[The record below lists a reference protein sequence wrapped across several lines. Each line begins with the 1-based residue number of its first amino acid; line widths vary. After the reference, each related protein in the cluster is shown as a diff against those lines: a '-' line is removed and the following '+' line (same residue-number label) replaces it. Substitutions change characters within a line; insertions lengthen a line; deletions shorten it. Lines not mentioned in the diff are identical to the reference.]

1 MSGMKDARVTL
12 ITLGVADLE
21 RAAAFYRALGW
32 ERTAAGNASVVF
44 LQGEGVVLSLF
55 GRADLAADVGIAGA
69 GAGTAPDPK
78 LTLAVN
84 MADEAGVDRLYG
96 RAIAAGASSVK
107 TPQKV
112 FWGGYSGYF
121 ADPDGHLW
129 ELAFNPFFTMGEDG
143 RLDLSGDAAAASGGN
158 AGDVKDAG
166 GGLVP

>member
-1 MSGMKDARVTL
+1 MKDARVTL

-21 RAAAFYRALGW
+21 RSAEFYRALGW

-55 GRADLAADVGIAGA
+55 GREDLAADVGIAGA
-69 GAGTAPDPK
+69 SAGAAPDPK

-96 RAIAAGASSVK
+96 WAVAAGASPVK
-107 TPQKV
+107 APRKV

-129 ELAFNPFFTMGEDG
+129 ELAFNPFFAMGEDG
-143 RLDLSGDAAAASGGN
+143 RLDLAGDAAAGDGN
-158 AGDVKDAG
+158 AA